1 MAKRVF
7 ELLGCDVGGDGVV
20 CAAIIKG
27 VREILRAGLSDILFE
42 PLLFFLELC
51 KSKKMSERKRKKKKK
66 KWIERMSS
74 PLR

>member
-1 MAKRVF
+1 MTKRVF
-7 ELLGCDVGGDGVV
+7 GLLGCEVGGDGVV
-20 CAAIIKG
+20 CAAIIEG

-66 KWIERMSS
+66 KWIERMST